1 MKLLLDENLPTKLKD
16 RFDNSHEVI
25 TVREA
30 GWSGVKNGQLLALMA
45 ENGFEAL
52 VTMDKNLRFQQ
63 NTETLP
69 VKLIIFDAVNNKIE
83 TLRPF
88 VDKLSEKLQDSSLG
102 SLDKITIIT
111 T

>member
-16 RFDNSHEVI
+16 RFDTSHEVI

-30 GWSGVKNGQLLALMA
+30 GWSGVKNGLLLALMA
-45 ENGFEAL
+45 ENGFDAL

-63 NTETLP
+63 NTGMLP
-69 VKLIIFDAVNNKIE
+69 VKLIVFDALNNKID
-83 TLRPF
+83 TLGPF
-88 VDKLSEKLQDSSLG
+88 VQKLSETLKDSSLG

-111 T
+111 I

>member
-1 MKLLLDENLPTKLKD
+1 MKLLLDENLPAKLKD
-16 RFDNSHEVI
+16 RFDVTHEVI

-30 GWSGVKNGQLLALMA
+30 GWSGVKNGQLLALIA
-45 ENGFEAL
+45 ENRFDAL

-63 NTETLP
+63 NTDKLP
-69 VKLIIFDAVNNKIE
+69 VKLIIFDALNNKID

-88 VDKLSEKLQDSSLG
+88 VEKLSETLRDSSLG

-111 T
+111 I